1 MIIMLQGRL
10 SNAISRKKLKYDY
23 DFDEKIADKFENFQ
37 ESDCY
42 IRYHENTV
50 AFPVICDNIDN
61 RYYINSKFLELNVTP
76 LPFITLS
83 QFSFKV
89 AWLTNYVETL
99 LVQCWYPMTVATNSY
114 HMKCKIA
121 EYLSQTAD
129 SMDKLPYMLHD
140 FGYR

>member
-1 MIIMLQGRL
+1 MLL
-10 SNAISRKKLKYDY
+10 RKRIGYPCFEYPGKLL
-23 DFDEKIADKFENFQ
+23 FILQFQ
-37 ESDCY
+37 
-42 IRYHENTV
+42 
-50 AFPVICDNIDN
+50 
-61 RYYINSKFLELNVTP
+61 LL
-76 LPFITLS
+76 L
-83 QFSFKV
+83 QV

-114 HMKCKIA
+114 HMKCRIA